1 MQRCMSAKNMERRS
15 QKTEETI
22 KKEEICKMMK
32 NKKTKKKTKV
42 GLRVRPAML
51 VALKINQKRSKRK

>member
-1 MQRCMSAKNMERRS
+1 MSAKNKERRR

-32 NKKTKKKTKV
+32 NKKKDKSRIKSASSYAGRTKKAKAA
-42 GLRVRPAML
+42 GM
-51 VALKINQKRSKRK
+51 